1 MRNRKSEKPLSTRFA
16 DNWPR
21 LRALGAATLALT
33 LAACGSATPR
43 QAEVKPPPV
52 VVAPAAEKA
61 AAVAPTATPK
71 AEEPSRKDRRAR
83 RDKDA
88 PEAVDA
94 AAAPDA
100 IPEAATLAYDR
111 ALAAMRAQNWVQAEL
126 ELEQLTRDYPTY
138 PGPLVN
144 LAIAYKH
151 DGRADDAAAAIERAL
166 AADPDHAAA
175 NTERGIMLREQGKFA
190 EAEAAYRRALATD
203 PEHALAHYNLGVLLD
218 VYLRRPEEAL
228 EHYQVY
234 QASLSEPDSSVTKWI
249 VDLKRRVGGNDK
261 AARVAQGDQ

>member
-1 MRNRKSEKPLSTRFA
+1 LSTRFA

-21 LRALGAATLALT
+21 ARALGVAAVALT
-33 LAACGSATPR
+33 LAACGSSTPR

-52 VVAPAAEKA
+52 VVAPAPAAEKTA
-61 AAVAPTATPK
+61 SVAPTATPK
-71 AEEPSRKDRRAR
+71 AEEASRKDRRSR

-88 PEAVDA
+88 PEAGDA
-94 AAAPDA
+94 AAVPDV
-100 IPEAATLAYDR
+100 IPEAVTLAYDR

-126 ELEQLTRDYPTY
+126 DLEQLTRDYPTY

-151 DGRADDAAAAIERAL
+151 DGRSDDAATAIERAL

-175 NTERGIMLREQGKFA
+175 NIERGIMLREQGKFA
-190 EAEAAYRRALATD
+190 EAEAAYRRALATA

-234 QASLSEPDSSVTKWI
+234 QASLSEPDSNVTKWI
-249 VDLKRRVGGNDK
+249 VDLKRRVGSNDK